1 MYTNIN
7 INNLDTN
14 DNHISK
20 LLSNSWSNRV
30 AVKTSNLD
38 IANYYDINIPDYPP
52 GLVPFVEDSRY
63 QNLKESTRKKILAGA
78 WISYNEKTINIEVS
92 IVAPVCAFLL
102 KGEFPGVNTDTLKRV
117 IAQTQID
124 EQFHILM
131 CLDACLITRK
141 LHNLE
146 ELVIPES
153 LVVIKLQQAI
163 EEEKRPR
170 DKMIVQLAFAC
181 VAEVTINAYLDLL
194 ANDKEIQPFN
204 KETTNLHRKDEAAH
218 HKIFKDIAKN
228 VFTDLNTLE
237 KKVFIKGLA
246 KGLNAFT
253 TIDFT
258 AWREILL
265 FLNIDAANDIV
276 DQCLQT
282 MENKRVVRDYSGIRG
297 ILKELCVSENE
308 LDFDFDFDEK

>member
-1 MYTNIN
+1 MYTNIKF
-7 INNLDTN
+7 NNLDTN
-14 DNHISK
+14 EDHISK
-20 LLSNSWSNRV
+20 LLSDSWANRV

-38 IANYYDINIPDYPP
+38 IANYYDTNIPDYPP

-63 QNLKESTRKKILAGA
+63 QNLNESTRKKILAGA

-102 KGEFPGVNTDTLKRV
+102 KGEFPGLDTDTLKRV
-117 IAQTQID
+117 VAQTQID

-146 ELVIPES
+146 ELKIPES
-153 LVVIKLQQAI
+153 IVVKKLHQAM
-163 EEEKRPR
+163 EETEKAR
-170 DKMIVQLAFAC
+170 DKKIVQLSFAC
-181 VAEVTINAYLDLL
+181 VAEVTINAYLNLL
-194 ANDKEIQPFN
+194 ANDKDIQPFN

-218 HKIFKDIAKN
+218 HKIFKEIAKN
-228 VFTDLNTLE
+228 IFPELNSRE
-237 KKVFIKGLA
+237 KKVFIEGLT
-246 KGLNAFT
+246 KGLNAFI

-276 DQCLQT
+276 DQCLLS
-282 MENKRVVRDYSGIRG
+282 MANKRVVRDYSGIKG
-297 ILKELCVSENE
+297 LLNDIGVSESE
-308 LDFDFDFDEK
+308 LNFEFEDK